1 MTPLIFFLILAIILG
16 VALGILI
23 GMFIANRRTVQTPEP
38 VQAAEITQVESQHAE
53 KSIIQESDVSKEGF
67 QSILHLWRHDESSEL
82 AVDIDGSL
90 HVKPQT
96 ITQEERQ
103 QLCALADEW
112 REWLC
117 KPGDIAL
124 SPSSTVESPTAEI
137 EVDGQQPLTQ
147 VKPEADLMP
156 FESEIEPLTDAKPAA
171 VSSPLPAASAAKP
184 SKETVP
190 EVLSIVAQID
200 EILQEMLKRSTFDQR
215 GIRLTE
221 DPDRGVVV
229 WVGLERYSGIDEVPM
244 KDVQGILRAAVE
256 EWERRSEL
264 KGQTP

>member
-1 MTPLIFFLILAIILG
+1 MTPLVFFLILAIILG

-23 GMFIANRRTVQTPEP
+23 GMFIANRRSMQAPESVP
-38 VQAAEITQVESQHAE
+38 ADETTQPALQHAE
-53 KSIIQESDVSKEGF
+53 ELPIQVSEVSKEGF
-67 QSILHLWRHDESSEL
+67 QSILHLWRHDKSSEL
-82 AVDIDGSL
+82 AIDIDGSF

-103 QLCALADEW
+103 QLCVLADEW

-124 SPSSTVESPTAEI
+124 SPSSTAEPSRPEI
-137 EVDGQQPLTQ
+137 EVDEQSPADI
-147 VKPEADLMP
+147 KPETDLMP
-156 FESEIEPLTDAKPAA
+156 FESEIEPLRDAKPAA
-171 VSSPLPAASAAKP
+171 PSPAKP
-184 SKETVP
+184 SKEAVP
-190 EVLSIVAQID
+190 EPLSIVAQID
-200 EILQEMLKRSTFDQR
+200 EILQEMLKRSPLDQR
-215 GIRLTE
+215 GIRLSE

-244 KDVQGILRAAVE
+244 KDVQGILRAAVA